1 MSLISK
7 NISWIWPVHILLAWA
22 VYTLV
27 LTNVCQLDNVL
38 AVKDSAISIT
48 VLALCVWGIYLVM
61 RSYPTS
67 VAIFFYAIITTSLF
81 CFAGSITNWQI
92 LKIWIG
98 HTDKAYCLW
107 LNDTLPLRIIINFML
122 FGWIATFTG
131 LKKKA
136 DTLEDRFKQHT
147 DAAILLRE
155 AELYKL
161 RQQLQP
167 HFLYN
172 SLNSINALI
181 LIEPDM
187 AQEMVGKLSDFL
199 RNSVKREAQ
208 DKIPVDEELTY
219 IQSYLDIE
227 AIRFGDR
234 LKVVFKKEY
243 TDDATIPP
251 FLLQPIIEN
260 AIKFGLYGTT
270 GVVIITVHILL
281 SPDFLE
287 ISVTNPYNSAETPS
301 RGTGFGLAGIRRRLF
316 LLYARLDLLETQ
328 TSEDQYTTLIK
339 IPRHYVQ
346 GDTNR

>member
-1 MSLISK
+1 M
-7 NISWIWPVHILLAWA
+7 HILFAWA
-22 VYTLV
+22 IYALV
-27 LTNVCQLDNVL
+27 LTNVCQLDN
-38 AVKDSAISIT
+38 AVAIKDSIISI
-48 VLALCVWGIYLVM
+48 VILSLCVWGIYLVM
-61 RSYPTS
+61 RSYPTT
-67 VAIFFYAIITTSLF
+67 VAIFFYAIITTAFF
-81 CFAGSITNWQI
+81 CFVGSITNWQI
-92 LKIWIG
+92 LRNWVG
-98 HTDKAYCLW
+98 HTNKPYCLW
-107 LNDTLPLRIIINFML
+107 LTNTLPLRIIINFL
-122 FGWIATFTG
+122 VLGWVATYTG
-131 LKKKA
+131 LSKKT
-136 DTLEDRFKQHT
+136 DTLEDKFQQQA
-147 DAAILLRE
+147 DASILLRE
-155 AELYKL
+155 AELFKL

-208 DKIPVDEELTY
+208 DKIPIEDELAY

-234 LKVVFKKEY
+234 LKVVYQKEY

-260 AIKFGLYGTT
+260 AIKFGLYGTVGIVT
-270 GVVIITVHILL
+270 ISIQIWL

-287 ISVTNPYNSAETPS
+287 ISVSNPYNSSDNLS

-316 LLYARLDLLETQ
+316 LLYARLDLLDIQKT
-328 TSEDQYTTLIK
+328 DKIFTTLIK

-346 GDTNR
+346 SDTNR

>member
-1 MSLISK
+1 M
-7 NISWIWPVHILLAWA
+7 WPVHILVAWA
-22 VYTLV
+22 LYILV
-27 LTNVCQLDNVL
+27 LINVGQLDN
-38 AVKDSAISIT
+38 AHAIKDGSISIV
-48 VLALCVWGIYLVM
+48 VLALCVWGVYIVM
-61 RSYPTS
+61 KSYPTT
-67 VAIFFYAIITTSLF
+67 VAIFFYAIITTAFF
-81 CFAGSITNWQI
+81 CFVGSIINWQI
-92 LKIWIG
+92 LRSWVG
-98 HTDKAYCLW
+98 HTDKGYTLW
-107 LNDTLPLRIIINFML
+107 LNDTLPLRIIFNFL
-122 FGWIATFTG
+122 ITGWTATYTG

-136 DTLEDRFKQHT
+136 DTLEDKFKQQA
-147 DAAILLRE
+147 DASILLRE

-181 LIEPDM
+181 LIEPDL

-208 DKIPVDEELTY
+208 DMIPVAEELAY

-234 LKVVFKKEY
+234 LKVVFQKDY

-260 AIKFGLYGTT
+260 AIKFGLYGNT
-270 GVVIITVHILL
+270 GEVTISVHIWLTD
-281 SPDFLE
+281 DFLE
-287 ISVTNPYNSAETPS
+287 ITITNPFNNTETQS
-301 RGTGFGLAGIRRRLF
+301 RGTGFGLEGIRRRLF
-316 LLYARLDLLETQ
+316 LLYARLDLLETSK
-328 TSEDQYTTLIK
+328 TENLFTTHLK

-346 GDTNR
+346 SDHNR

>member
-1 MSLISK
+1 
-7 NISWIWPVHILLAWA
+7 VHILVAWA
-22 VYTLV
+22 LYTLV
-27 LTNVCQLDNVL
+27 LTDVCLLNNSI
-38 AVKDSAISIT
+38 AVKDASISIT
-48 VLALCVWGIYLVM
+48 ILSLCVWGIYLVM
-61 RSYPTS
+61 RSYPTT
-67 VAIFFYAIITTSLF
+67 VAIFFYAIITTSFF
-81 CFAGSITNWQI
+81 CFAGSIINWQI
-92 LKIWIG
+92 LKNWLG

-107 LNDTLPLRIIINFML
+107 LNTTLPLRIIINFML
-122 FGWIATFTG
+122 FGWIATYTG
-131 LKKKA
+131 LKKKT
-136 DTLEDRFKQHT
+136 DTLEDKFQQQA
-147 DAAILLRE
+147 DASTLLRE

-208 DKIPVDEELTY
+208 DKLPITEELEY
-219 IQSYLDIE
+219 IQLYLDIE

-234 LKVVFKKEY
+234 LRIAYLKDY

-260 AIKFGLYGTT
+260 AIKFGLYGTAGLVT
-270 GVVIITVHILL
+270 ISIHISL
-281 SPDFLE
+281 SADFLE
-287 ISVTNPYNSAETPS
+287 ITVTNPYNSTESPA
-301 RGTGFGLAGIRRRLF
+301 RGTGFGLTGIRRRLF
-316 LLYARLDLLETQ
+316 LLYARADLLETQ
-328 TSEDQYTTLIK
+328 NTKNLFTTILK

-346 GDTNR
+346 SDINR